1 MEHDNLNMIEKEQRL
16 QELFEKAVKR
26 CKSDL
31 KTKKLVMIALLPIVV
46 LTLIFAYE
54 GILWTQVAAFI
65 IMVVLIFFYTWQ
77 SIKYSSPLS
86 KSGDVNEFLSLYEE
100 RKKKN
105 RRLIQYVVLPFYL
118 AFILI
123 RFKGQFDHTFIY
135 EAVFYTIFFCVFF
148 WFVQWSNK
156 RDWDEVREIKELMT
170 K

>member
-1 MEHDNLNMIEKEQRL
+1 MEHDKLNMIEKEQRI
-16 QELFEKAVKR
+16 QKLFEKAVKR

-65 IMVVLIFFYTWQ
+65 IMVVLILFYTWQ
-77 SIKYSSPLS
+77 SIKYSSPMS
-86 KSGDVNEFLSLYEE
+86 KSGDVNEFLSLYEDW
-100 RKKKN
+100 KKKN

-118 AFILI
+118 VFILVH
-123 RFKGQFDHTFIY
+123 FKGQFDRSFIY
-135 EAVFYTIFFCVFF
+135 GAIFYTILFCVFF
-148 WFVQWSNK
+148 WFVHWSNK